1 MPRPHYII
9 VFPEQVFIFFMGY
22 VMVNVFL
29 AIIMDAYAQV
39 MGKARLKGAAT
50 IGDDIKRARAVL

>member
-1 MPRPHYII
+1 MI